1 MNDFNWY
8 QRETERTAVYPKEV
22 ALEYLTIKL
31 CSEAG
36 EVADLVG
43 KKLRGDPDRQD
54 IKEKLIAELGDVL
67 WYLARLA
74 DVHGVTLAQVAEA
87 NLEKLLKRQREG
99 KLKGS
104 GDNR

>member
-8 QRETERTAVYPKEV
+8 QRETQKTAVYPEEV

-31 CSEAG
+31 ASEAG
-36 EVADLVG
+36 EVCDLVG
-43 KKLRGDPDRQD
+43 KKLRGDPDKQD
-54 IKEKLIAELGDVL
+54 IKDKLILELGDVL
-67 WYLARLA
+67 WYIARLA
-74 DVHGVTLAQVAEA
+74 DIHGVTLSTVAER
-87 NLEKLLKRQREG
+87 NREKLLKRKQEG